1 MKSMANHSL
10 LEIMSFQFTN
20 TPSVQEQTLLR
31 YFKDL
36 SHERSKP
43 APSLP

>member
-1 MKSMANHSL
+1 MANYSL
-10 LEIMSFQFTN
+10 LEIMSFQFSN
-20 TPSVQEQTLLR
+20 TPSVQEQTILLR
-31 YFKDL
+31 YFEDL